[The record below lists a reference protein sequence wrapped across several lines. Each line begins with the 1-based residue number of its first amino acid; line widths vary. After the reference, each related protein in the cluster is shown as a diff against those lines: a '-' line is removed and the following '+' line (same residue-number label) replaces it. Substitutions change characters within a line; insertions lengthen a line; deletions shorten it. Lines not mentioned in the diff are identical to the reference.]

1 MFFVDFD
8 LAPQY
13 FSKKKTCHEI
23 GEIGQDRPVPEM
35 STPNIPY
42 DPSKANVY
50 QLGNVILGTIAV
62 RFPLYTLCYS
72 ESQIITQEYGGLE
85 LFKGIGENMTK
96 ADPEERP
103 LASEAA
109 QQLEALIL
117 ELSASGLR
125 RRIWRSGCP
134 SLGTLD
140 RFLVKYFGA
149 VRWI

>member
-1 MFFVDFD
+1 MYPEYDCGAISTVCT
-8 LAPQY
+8 LY
-13 FSKKKTCHEI
+13 F
-23 GEIGQDRPVPEM
+23 
-35 STPNIPY
+35 
-42 DPSKANVY
+42 
-50 QLGNVILGTIAV
+50 
-62 RFPLYTLCYS
+62 

-96 ADPEERP
+96 ADPEQRP

-134 SLGTLD
+134 SLGALD